1 MYKIRLY
8 AFSLTNECVQWIP
21 VCRST
26 HPPYPAPPQN
36 KMQCMERHTFFHR
49 KKQDFVFS
57 SCRVR
62 QLLGREGGE
71 GWCIIEER
79 IKDTGG
85 HFTWKPICQP
95 TEGTEGFSSFTKENA
110 SEHCT
115 TCTAAD
121 LVENVGINTMHGR
134 LWSWLANYP
143 GLSPQKTK
151 LHVTILIIWG
161 K

>member
-1 MYKIRLY
+1 MCPMDT
-8 AFSLTNECVQWIP
+8 A
-21 VCRST
+21 VCKST
-26 HPPYPAPPQN
+26 HPPYPSPPPKKKCN
-36 KMQCMERHTFFHR
+36 RNMERHTFFHR

-79 IKDTGG
+79 IKGTGG

-110 SEHCT
+110 SELCT
-115 TCTAAD
+115 ICAAAD
-121 LVENVGINTMHGR
+121 LVENVGIKEHYARKSVR
-134 LWSWLANYP
+134 L
-143 GLSPQKTK
+143 T
-151 LHVTILIIWG
+151 H
-161 K
+161 